1 MIRIDREEYLNFLI
15 ESKDKQII
23 KVVSG
28 VKRCG
33 KSTLFEIYK
42 DYLLKNKVK
51 KNKLYLSILKI
62 WIMKNS
68 LIVNYSRLTP
78 YEC

>member
-1 MIRIDREEYLNFLI
+1 MIRIDREEYLDFLI
-15 ESKDKQII
+15 KSKNKQII

-28 VKRCG
+28 VRRCG
-33 KSTLFEIYK
+33 KSTLFEIQK
-42 DYLLKNKVK
+42 DYLLKNKVE

-68 LIVNYSRLTP
+68 LIIKNSMNI
-78 YEC
+78 

>member
-1 MIRIDREEYLNFLI
+1 MIRIDRKEYLDFLI
-15 ESKDKQII
+15 KSKDKQII

-42 DYLLKNKVK
+42 DYLLKNKVE

-62 WIMKNS
+62 WTMKNS
-68 LIVNYSRLTP
+68 LIIKNSMIL
-78 YEC
+78 